1 HNWEEL
7 SLTPEQF
14 LAYESRLK
22 HIMDEES
29 AKREAE
35 LRAQEA
41 EKEGMKR
48 GKKRGVEKGEEKGVK
63 KGVEKGVKEGEK
75 EGSRKTKEVKAC
87 IQHTK
92 DIKPQ
97 RLSADADAIQYVI
110 EIT

>member
-1 HNWEEL
+1 
-7 SLTPEQF
+7 PEQF

-48 GKKRGVEKGEEKGVK
+48 GMKRGVEKGVEKGVK
-63 KGVEKGVKEGEK
+63 KGVEKGLKEGEK
-75 EGSRKTKEVKAC
+75 EGSRKAKELIA
-87 IQHTK
+87 
-92 DIKPQ
+92 Q
-97 RLSADADAIQYVI
+97 RLLADGADIEYVI
-110 EIT
+110 EITEITKEKILEIQHNIKN